1 MKKLILAAILVILVT
16 TQAFALNA
24 VGFKN
29 YSVSGG
35 AHVPT
40 TCAMVTGSTQA
51 DGTFTAASVAIA
63 TLATKNSTGTFTV
76 GQADYKFTCRK
87 TNDGAESTV
96 KMYFDSDTSAFFPCS
111 SFLMR
116 NR

>member
-1 MKKLILAAILVILVT
+1 MKKLIFAAIFTLVAS
-16 TQAFALNA
+16 QAFALSA

-40 TCAMVTGSTQA
+40 TCAMVTGSA
-51 DGTFTAASVAIA
+51 DLAGNIITPSAVSII
-63 TLATKNSTGTFTV
+63 TLATKNSTGSFSV
-76 GQADYKFTCRK
+76 GMADYKFTCRK

-96 KMYFDSDTSAFFPCS
+96 KMYFDSNTSAFFPCS